1 MSVSLNPRVDQSQL
15 NSGIIVDL
23 AGAFQVIILWAH
35 AMAAVAWVGGSLFY
49 AVVLNPS
56 LDEVGPTPDRVSLLA
71 VVGREFREVVR
82 LAILV
87 FVVTGGVLIF
97 TRLSAP
103 RVTTAY
109 VVVLVVK
116 IAFSLGMFWLA
127 GRIGR
132 PAGNGRKPAWWR
144 RPQYLVLELGVVVYF
159 LSLLLRVLFEQ
170 TLGPIP

>member
-1 MSVSLNPRVDQSQL
+1 MS
-15 NSGIIVDL
+15 
-23 AGAFQVIILWAH
+23 
-35 AMAAVAWVGGSLFY
+35 AVAWVGGSLFF
-49 AVVLNPS
+49 AIVLNPS
-56 LDEVGPTPDRVSLLA
+56 LEEVGPTPDRLSFLV

-116 IAFSLGMFWLA
+116 IALSLGMFWLA

-132 PAGNGRKPAWWR
+132 PTGGGGKLAWWR
-144 RPQYLVLELGVVVYF
+144 RPQYLVLGLGVVVYF

-170 TLGPIP
+170 TLGPTL